1 MNRKLNFIRAAIA
14 AAIIVL
20 ESLPYGAVLNFG
32 EPRADGTIGFIRRTS
47 SYFSLEPFGY
57 GDFGPLLT
65 AFLSCVLTILIIVSL
80 FRKKP
85 TSNSATIVIA
95 TAALLTSLMPL
106 MFGVAYYSLCGLGIT
121 LLLAAEIVI
130 DSISAIKKI

>member
-1 MNRKLNFIRAAIA
+1 MSRKLNFIRAAIA
-14 AAIIVL
+14 CAIIVL

-32 EPRADGTIGFIRRTS
+32 EPRADGSIGFIRSTF
-47 SYFSLEPFGY
+47 SYFSLFPFGY
-57 GDFGPLLT
+57 ANFGPLLT
-65 AFLSCVLTILIIVSL
+65 AVLSCVLTILIIVSL

-95 TAALLTSLMPL
+95 TTALLTSLMPL
-106 MFGVAYYSLCGLGIT
+106 MFGVAYYSLFGLGII